1 MANRGERCPYGAEM
15 SEKDF
20 VALLEGHLSN
30 GAMYEIHNLAD
41 ALCSVLTKEKLEQ
54 LVSQINWNVSK

>member
-1 MANRGERCPYGAEM
+1 M

-20 VALLEGHLSN
+20 VALLESHLSS

>member
-1 MANRGERCPYGAEM
+1 M
-15 SEKDF
+15 SENDF
-20 VALLEGHLSN
+20 VALLEGHLSS

-54 LVSQINWNVSK
+54 LVSQINWNVGK